1 MSNFNLCQFLLETS
15 DEFNGHKQTTINGL
29 SFDDL
34 LLLCKDLEE
43 YVDNSNVFYIKYY
56 SDSSYSVYQ
65 SDYWE
70 EKEHHSG
77 ATDRLILSS
86 S

>member
-1 MSNFNLCQFLLETS
+1 MSNFDLYQFLLES
-15 DEFNGHKQTTINGL
+15 PNEFNGHKQTIIDGL

-43 YVDNSNVFYIKYY
+43 YVDNSHLFYVQYY
-56 SDSSYSVYQ
+56 SDGGYSLYQ
-65 SDYWE
+65 SGYWKE
-70 EKEHHSG
+70 NEHHLKS
-77 ATDRLILSS
+77 TDRLILSS

>member
-1 MSNFNLCQFLLETS
+1 MSNFNLCQFLLETQ
-15 DEFNGHKQTTINGL
+15 DEFNGHKQTIVDGL

-43 YVDNSNVFYIKYY
+43 YVDNSHLFYVQYY
-56 SDSSYSVYQ
+56 SDGGYSLYQ
-65 SDYWE
+65 SGYW
-70 EKEHHSG
+70 KEDEH
-77 ATDRLILSS
+77 ALKMRDRLILSS